1 VAAELGTNCNLGKT
15 MASVCPAWRC
25 PHQVKEKKMSK
36 ELMRSYST
44 ISIGDEAQRR
54 I

>member
-1 VAAELGTNCNLGKT
+1 MFIKCAG
-15 MASVCPAWRC
+15 
-25 PHQVKEKKMSK
+25 VKEKKMSK

>member
-1 VAAELGTNCNLGKT
+1 MFIKCAG
-15 MASVCPAWRC
+15 
-25 PHQVKEKKMSK
+25 VKEKKICK